1 MDGCKLDTELFADL
15 MDGEAETGE
24 DTDMNL
30 GFGTIIKCGLMEGEL
45 KICGSE
51 DIYSI

>member
-1 MDGCKLDTELFADL
+1 MDGCKMDTDLFVDL
-15 MDGEAETGE
+15 MDGNAETDE
-24 DTDMNL
+24 DADMDL
-30 GFGTIIKCGLMEGEL
+30 GFGTIIKYGLMEGEL